1 MKVFVETGFWICL
14 GWLLYV
20 YVGYPALLLLLARLV
35 GRDVRKSACEPSVS
49 VIVAAFN
56 EEREI
61 ERTVTNKLEQDYP
74 PDRLSVIVVSD
85 GSTDATDAIVGKL
98 VDRFGPRCQLLR
110 QEPRQGKTQALN
122 LAVARATD
130 DVLVFSDANS
140 VYASDAVRQLVHNF
154 ADPSIGYVTGQMVY
168 TTPDGGNGIGE
179 GSGSYMRY
187 ENWLRSLETRL
198 GSIVGVDGGI
208 DAVRRE
214 LYVPMR
220 PDQLPDFV
228 LPLNVVEQGQR
239 VVYEPDAV
247 LFEPALAAAADEFR
261 MRIRVSLRALWA
273 LYDKRGLLNPFRN
286 ALYAWQLWS
295 HKVLRYGAF
304 LPLTWLLVFNLL
316 LIDDA
321 YSYFWFFALQVLA
334 YGLAALGHWLSHVP
348 GVPSRAL
355 TPYYFVIL
363 NAACAVAFWKFV
375 NGQKMVIWKPRGGG

>member
-1 MKVFVETGFWICL
+1 MLVETGFWVCL

-20 YVGYPALLLLLARLV
+20 YAGYPALLLLLAPLV
-35 GRDVRKSACEPSVS
+35 GRDVRKSACEPSIS

-56 EEREI
+56 EERVI
-61 ERTVTNKLEQDYP
+61 GRTITNKLEQDYP
-74 PDRLSVIVVSD
+74 PERLGVIVVSD
-85 GSTDATDAIVGKL
+85 GSTDETDAIVRKL
-98 VDRFGPRCQLLR
+98 VDQFGARCQLLR

-122 LAVARATD
+122 LAATRATG

-140 VYASDAVRQLVHNF
+140 IYAPDAIRQLVRNF
-154 ADPSIGYVTGQMVY
+154 ADPSVGYVTGQMVY
-168 TTPDGGNGIGE
+168 TTPDGNGIGE
-179 GSGSYMRY
+179 GSSSYMRY

-198 GSIVGVDGGI
+198 GSVVGVDGGI

-228 LPLNVVEQGQR
+228 LPLNVVEQGRR

-273 LYDKRGLLNPFRN
+273 LYDKRSLLNPFGN
-286 ALYAWQLWS
+286 ALFAWQLWS
-295 HKVLRYGAF
+295 HKVLRYGVF
-304 LPLTWLLVFNLL
+304 FPLAGLVIFNAL
-316 LIDDA
+316 LIDGDR
-321 YSYFWFFALQVLA
+321 SYLWFLALQVLA
-334 YGLAALGHWLSHVP
+334 YGLAFLGHWLSRVP
-348 GVPSRAL
+348 CVPSRVL

-363 NAACAVAFWKFV
+363 NTACAVAFWKFV
-375 NGQKMVIWKPRGGG
+375 KGQKMVVWKPRGGG

>member
-1 MKVFVETGFWICL
+1 MFVETGFWACL

-20 YVGYPALLLLLARLV
+20 YAGYPAILVLLGRLV
-35 GRDVRKSACEPSVS
+35 GRDVRKLACEPSIS

-74 PDRLSVIVVSD
+74 PERLSVIVVSD
-85 GSTDATDAIVGKL
+85 GSTDKTDTIVEKL
-98 VDRFGPRCQLLR
+98 AARFGQRCQLLR

-122 LAVARATD
+122 LAVARATG

-140 VYASDAVRQLVHNF
+140 IYAPDAVRRLVRNF
-154 ADPSIGYVTGQMVY
+154 ADPSVGYVTGQMVY
-168 TTPDGGNGIGE
+168 TTPDDNGIGE
-179 GSGSYMRY
+179 GSSSYMRY

-198 GSIVGVDGGI
+198 GSVVGVDGGI

-214 LYVPMR
+214 LYIPMR

-228 LPLNVVEQGQR
+228 LPLNVVEQGRR

-247 LFEPALAAAADEFR
+247 LFEPALAFAADEFR

-273 LYDKRGLLNPFRN
+273 LYDKRVLLNPFRN
-286 ALYAWQLWS
+286 ALFAWQLWS

-304 LPLTWLLVFNLL
+304 FPLAGLVVFNAL

-321 YSYFWFFALQVLA
+321 HSYFWFFALQVLA

-363 NAACAVAFWKFV
+363 NAACAVALWKFV
-375 NGQKMVIWKPRGGG
+375 KGQKMVVWKPRGGG

>member
-1 MKVFVETGFWICL
+1 MFVETGFWACL

-20 YVGYPALLLLLARLV
+20 YAGYPAILVLLGRLV
-35 GRDVRKSACEPSVS
+35 GRDVRKLACEPSIS

-74 PDRLSVIVVSD
+74 PERLSVIVVSD
-85 GSTDATDAIVGKL
+85 GSTDKTDTIVEKL
-98 VDRFGPRCQLLR
+98 AARFGPRCQLLR

-122 LAVARATD
+122 LAVARATG

-140 VYASDAVRQLVHNF
+140 IYAPDAVRRLVRNF
-154 ADPSIGYVTGQMVY
+154 ADPSVGYVTGQMVY
-168 TTPDGGNGIGE
+168 TTPDDNGIGE
-179 GSGSYMRY
+179 GSSSYMRY

-198 GSIVGVDGGI
+198 GSVVGVDGGI

-214 LYVPMR
+214 LYIPMR

-228 LPLNVVEQGQR
+228 LPLNVVEQGRR

-247 LFEPALAAAADEFR
+247 LFEPALAFAADEFR

-273 LYDKRGLLNPFRN
+273 LYDKRVLLNPFRN
-286 ALYAWQLWS
+286 ALFAWQLWS

-304 LPLTWLLVFNLL
+304 FPLAGLVVFNAL

-321 YSYFWFFALQVLA
+321 HSYFWFFALQVLA

-363 NAACAVAFWKFV
+363 NAACAVALWKFV
-375 NGQKMVIWKPRGGG
+375 KGQKMVVWKPRGGG